1 MLKHLPS
8 EEGMLLLQVGMF
20 AEVGVT
26 NTWQLASGSGIC
38 YKNCIFF
45 WGRGGGGWIR
55 ILSNPPNNFGR
66 TLLFVVSL
74 HIITF
79 MRETNI
85 NDLTIFFKTT
95 NMAEF
100 LVKHN
105 FLSVKITNNVITA
118 LKMIRVRNT
127 FLSKP

>member
-1 MLKHLPS
+1 MAVSFRFRYLLS
-8 EEGMLLLQVGMF
+8 VIRIVFFSGEE
-20 AEVGVT
+20 
-26 NTWQLASGSGIC
+26 
-38 YKNCIFF
+38 
-45 WGRGGGGWIR
+45 GGGGWIR

-79 MRETNI
+79 MIGTNI

-105 FLSVKITNNVITA
+105 FFIGKNNKKCNNRFKNYPGSQHFFVETID
-118 LKMIRVRNT
+118 K
-127 FLSKP
+127 